1 MVFCLQV
8 RFSLITGVCV
18 WPRTSFAAT
27 TGEDLLHLKL
37 SSVME
42 RSKLSAL
49 PSEQWCTSQQ
59 TFYNSKKTRWLRLA
73 KRSAADPLFQVEAK
87 QLSEWHVPFLTC
99 QLSLTAEAS
108 LSESTLSSTS
118 SWAKRQPA
126 RYTENWDGA
135 TCMFSNL
142 FFTWNS
148 WNVSNVSNTKHS
160 FSGPKSWT
168 QEFDHVPVQTSGF
181 WTQAD
186 SCQRHTV
193 ALGNGLTKHDEAQ
206 KEISSHADL
215 VVHQPKGMICIH
227 LFAPRCLL

>member
-59 TFYNSKKTRWLRLA
+59 TFYNSKKTKWLRLA

-118 SWAKRQPA
+118 SWPKRQPA

-142 FFTWNS
+142 FFYM
-148 WNVSNVSNTKHS
+148 KLMKCIEC
-160 FSGPKSWT
+160 FEYEAQFFWT
-168 QEFDHVPVQTSGF
+168 QELDPRVWLIWP
-181 WTQAD
+181 
-186 SCQRHTV
+186 C
-193 ALGNGLTKHDEAQ
+193 
-206 KEISSHADL
+206 SSSNKRILDPSRL
-215 VVHQPKGMICIH
+215 VSASHCGTRQWAHKARRGSKGD
-227 LFAPRCLL
+227 LFARRPSRAPT

>member
-59 TFYNSKKTRWLRLA
+59 TFYNSKKTKWLRLA

-142 FFTWNS
+142 FFLHETHEMYWMFRIRS
-148 WNVSNVSNTKHS
+148 TVFLDPRVGPKSLTHLTMFQFKQAD
-160 FSGPKSWT
+160 SGPKPTRVSVTLWHSAMGSQSTTRLKRRSLRT
-168 QEFDHVPVQTSGF
+168 QT
-181 WTQAD
+181 
-186 SCQRHTV
+186 
-193 ALGNGLTKHDEAQ
+193 
-206 KEISSHADL
+206 
-215 VVHQPKGMICIH
+215 
-227 LFAPRCLL
+227 

>member
-8 RFSLITGVCV
+8 RFFFDYRSLCLTSICNLL
-18 WPRTSFAAT
+18 WTSFAAT

-49 PSEQWCTSQQ
+49 PSEQWCASQQ
-59 TFYNSKKTRWLRLA
+59 TFYNSKKTKWLRLA
-73 KRSAADPLFQVEAK
+73 KRSAADPLFQAEAK
-87 QLSEWHVPFLTC
+87 QLSEWHVPFFKC

-135 TCMFSNL
+135 TLHVFECVFYMKLMKCIECFEYEAQ
-142 FFTWNS
+142 FF
-148 WNVSNVSNTKHS
+148 
-160 FSGPKSWT
+160 WT
-168 QEFDHVPVQTSGF
+168 QELNPRVWPCSSSDKRILDPSRLVSASHCG
-181 WTQAD
+181 TQQWAHKARG
-186 SCQRHTV
+186 S
-193 ALGNGLTKHDEAQ
+193 
-206 KEISSHADL
+206 
-215 VVHQPKGMICIH
+215 KGD
-227 LFAPRCLL
+227 LFACRPSRAPT